1 MEATAVEKKRRR
13 RRRHGAPSVQDLK
26 TQVEKKK

>member
-1 MEATAVEKKRRR
+1 MEATVVEKKRR